1 MMADESPMVPERQ
14 ELSRETRER
23 LKVAVL
29 RRWQDPTG
37 GEGELREALRQ
48 AALEARGTRM
58 RAEELI
64 VAFKAL
70 WDEMPALHGGGPNG
84 SEARLRERVISMSIR
99 AYYSD

>member
-1 MMADESPMVPERQ
+1 MMPERQ

-23 LKVAVL
+23 LKAAVL
-29 RRWQDPTG
+29 RRWQDPAG
-37 GEGELREALRQ
+37 GEGELTEALRQ

-58 RAEELI
+58 HAEELI

-70 WDEMPALHGGGPNG
+70 WEELPALHGGGPNG
-84 SEARLRERVISMSIR
+84 GEARLRERVISRSIR